1 MERPRPSRPYSY
13 AILAGALT
21 LVTGQLVWGAE
32 PPGSGSS
39 LLMTRF
45 YTATLGSVGKFP
57 GRLVRLPCDSK
68 ASGIAAAHCDTA
80 PRDYV
85 LFMESD
91 DAAHPLW
98 PGTAEAQREL
108 GAADLHGADV
118 TVHGKYYPGVGAI
131 LVNRIAT
138 AGHAAK

>member
-1 MERPRPSRPYSY
+1 MERPRPYSY
-13 AILAGALT
+13 AILAGT
-21 LVTGQLVWGAE
+21 LAIVISQLVWGGE

-39 LLMTRF
+39 PSMTRF
-45 YTATLGSVGKFP
+45 YTATLGSVGEFP
-57 GRLVRLPCDSK
+57 GRLVRLPCDAK

-80 PRDYV
+80 RRDYV

-108 GAADLHGADV
+108 GAAELHGADV
-118 TVHGKYYPGVGAI
+118 TVQGKYYPGVGAI

-138 AGHAAK
+138 TGHGEVKQ